1 MILRPKTAVSSRPS
15 PFIFYGDINGDEIL
29 ARVKDEGNDS
39 LELDKPM
46 TLQPVPTAVQGA
58 MGMALV
64 PWLLTGKSE
73 KIKISISHVLV
84 IDIAKDD
91 VEKN

>member
-1 MILRPKTAVSSRPS
+1 MTEVKVIKL
-15 PFIFYGDINGDEIL
+15 INGDEIL

-39 LELDKPM
+39 IELDKPM

-84 IDIAKDD
+84 IDNAKDD
-91 VEKN
+91 VEKNYLSSISGLAL

>member
-1 MILRPKTAVSSRPS
+1 MTEVKVIKL
-15 PFIFYGDINGDEIL
+15 INGDEIL

-64 PWLLTGKSE
+64 PWMISAKGDF
-73 KIKISISHVLV
+73 IKISLEHIVVETEPKPDL
-84 IDIAKDD
+84 
-91 VEKN
+91 EKNYLSSITGLSL